1 LKSAIIASSD
11 SELVVACG
19 FVQANNEMAVAITKI
34 VFFIDLFFI

>member
-1 LKSAIIASSD
+1 LNVAIVASS
-11 SELVVACG
+11 ELAVVVACG